1 MTTMKRSIHAR
12 SVFPHGRFPHRL
24 LPQGR
29 GLRSGVSAGGARDCR
44 SSASAVRGAA
54 CRACGTAKTL
64 VFALALLWGMGADAR
79 ELPRECTAA
88 HPSGRTAAPGCGRFA
103 AAHGLFRGP
112 SAADAVHSSA
122 ERGRRASEERSSQ
135 RPACCAHS
143 SALLRAHPSVQ
154 RHMRPAVRRDD
165 PPPTVQGALLRM
177 DSATCDFGNV
187 PRKGG
192 DLVKD
197 FTFANDGTGPRVIT
211 RVVTSCSCLRASF
224 PKRPVPPGGEAAVRI
239 VYEPHKSDPGVFH
252 KVIQIYSNSVDG
264 RHVITVQG
272 CSVDRKER

>member
-1 MTTMKRSIHAR
+1 M
-12 SVFPHGRFPHRL
+12 
-24 LPQGR
+24 
-29 GLRSGVSAGGARDCR
+29 RSGVSAGGARDCR

-54 CRACGTAKTL
+54 CRACCTAKTL
-64 VFALALLWGMGADAR
+64 VFALALLWGVGADAR

-88 HPSGRTAAPGCGRFA
+88 HPSGRTVAPGCGRFA

-122 ERGRRASEERSSQ
+122 EWGRRASEERSSQ

-177 DSATCDFGNV
+177 DSATYDFGNV

-197 FTFANDGTGPRVIT
+197 FTFANDGTVPLVIT